1 MPRSIDKEV
10 RFRVMRLLE
19 EEPHLSQRDI
29 AARLNISLGIVNY
42 CLRALVDKGQVK
54 IRNFRA
60 AGNKLRYAYILT
72 PKGIAAK
79 TALTGDFLRRKMAEY
94 EALKAEID
102 ALENELAEGAV
113 RELASGAKDGT
124 APAQG
129 D

>member
-102 ALENELAEGAV
+102 ALENELAEGSV